1 MNLNQLKVFH
11 VAAEEKSFTRAAK
24 KLCLTQPGI
33 SKHIKDL
40 EKNYGVPLFDRVGK
54 KIILTQAGDILFKV
68 TAKIFSLIDEA
79 KKKIDDLE
87 HLHAGHLHIGASIT
101 LGIYVLL
108 PFIKDFKSR
117 NPQVDV
123 LLDVSLSREVEE
135 KVLNHC
141 LDIGFIGAPT
151 EDERLVV
158 EEFIDDEL
166 ILVFPPEHRWAG
178 RKVVKIH
185 DLESEPFILSKSG
198 SGTRA
203 ILEDRFRNIGI
214 KINGTEIGHTESVKR
229 AVEAGLGVSIL
240 SKAVVERELG
250 MGWLKTAPLGG
261 INLKRRFYYIY
272 HKDKYLSKT
281 VKAFLSLAIAAS
293 GKGSSS

>member
-11 VAAEEKSFTRAAK
+11 AAAEEKSFTRAAN

-40 EKNYGVPLFDRVGK
+40 EKYYGVPLFDRVGK
-54 KIILTQAGDILFKV
+54 KIVLTQAGDILYKA
-68 TAKIFSLIDEA
+68 TDKIFSLIDEA

-87 HLHAGHLHIGASIT
+87 YLYTGHLRIGASIT

-108 PFIKDFKSR
+108 PFIKDFRSR
-117 NPQVDV
+117 YPQIDV

-141 LDIGFIGAPT
+141 LDIGFIGAPA

-158 EEFIDDEL
+158 EEFINDEL
-166 ILVFPPEHRWAG
+166 ILIFHPEHRWAG
-178 RKVVKIH
+178 RKVVRVH
-185 DLESEPFILSKSG
+185 ELESELFLLSKSG

-203 ILEDRFRNIGI
+203 ILEERFRDIGI
-214 KINGTEIGHTESVKR
+214 KINGTEMGHTESVKR

-240 SKAVVERELG
+240 SKTVVVRELG
-250 MGWLKTAPLGG
+250 MGWLKTAPLKG
-261 INLKRRFYYIY
+261 INLKRRFYYTY
-272 HKDKYLSKT
+272 HRDKYLSKM
-281 VKAFLSLAIAAS
+281 VKEFLALAIAAS
-293 GKGSSS
+293 G